1 VERIKAEDMRKLAD
15 DSKNEY
21 GVIAK
26 LIQVEAEMKK
36 TELHI
41 YQYVKE
47 IVLIMLEEDGFEVIR
62 QPSIAIQKDN
72 LYYTV
77 RW

>member
-1 VERIKAEDMRKLAD
+1 MERIKATDMRKLAD

-36 TELHI
+36 TELHV
-41 YQYVKE
+41 YQHVKE